1 MGNGKDHNLRRGG
14 GVTPEGRHTTLPLE
28 EADCE
33 AGNQTWNVGFSSAVN
48 SEVSVEL
55 VFFI

>member
-1 MGNGKDHNLRRGG
+1 M
-14 GVTPEGRHTTLPLE
+14 TPEGRHTTLPLE